1 MKPRVFSPLVLS
13 QRQGKQHLELKSYY
27 FYQKNNKMRKKVEMM
42 VNKGREINM
51 HLASHINLGV
61 LV

>member
-1 MKPRVFSPLVLS
+1 
-13 QRQGKQHLELKSYY
+13 
-27 FYQKNNKMRKKVEMM
+27 MRKKVEMM